1 MGYKAW
7 QLGEPGGILYG
18 FYDFLRRRL
27 NRKLVNYLGDK
38 AISEKSCSILE
49 AGSGPAFA
57 TSILSCDDRIE
68 LAIAIDIDVEALR
81 EALQRDNCLN
91 AVVADLENLPFRNNC
106 ISLTWNSST
115 LEHLPN
121 PERSLSEMTRVT
133 RTGGNVFVGVPNL
146 FGPLG
151 FQTFI
156 PHTSTGIW
164 IGTTFSS
171 DKLKGLMRRV
181 GLEPVESIFYF
192 FRFFVGV
199 LARKSSS
206 IQSDAFDRK

>member
-1 MGYKAW
+1 LGYKAW

-18 FYDFLRRRL
+18 LYDFLRRGL
-27 NRKLVNYLGDK
+27 NRKLVNYLVTT
-38 AISEKSCSILE
+38 AIPEKSCSILE

-57 TSILSCDDRIE
+57 TSILSCDNRIE
-68 LAIAIDIDVEALR
+68 LAVAIDIDIEALR
-81 EALQRDNCLN
+81 QALQRDNCLN
-91 AVVADLENLPFRNNC
+91 AVVADLEHLPFRNDC

-133 RTGGNVFVGVPNL
+133 KTGGNVFVGVPNL
-146 FGPLG
+146 YGPLG
-151 FQTFI
+151 FQAFV
-156 PHTSTGIW
+156 PDTSTGIW
-164 IGTTFSS
+164 IGTAFSS
-171 DKLKGLMRRV
+171 DKLKGMMQRV
-181 GLEPVESIFYF
+181 GLEPMEAIFYF

-206 IQSDAFDRK
+206 VKSDTID